1 MHVFCQV
8 EDLRACKGDLSKL
21 TVPIVANASAV
32 AGSSAVTSPAAAA
45 ALLPKASTSSSSA
58 VATAGK
64 PYKCAQPQCDYATS
78 NKLTIYEHCQK
89 KHAMKGSVNDI
100 QVVGTEPQ
108 WKCFICSLECASFFS
123 LLYHHMRHL
132 KLKPFLCKHCNFANV
147 KKGNLYDHCE
157 NIHRIKGGSD
167 EDMIEIDQDQFAQ
180 VSVIYFLRIGHDS
193 SFRHGFVHFV

>member
-1 MHVFCQV
+1 MVRFC
-8 EDLRACKGDLSKL
+8 DPPLSHRSL
-21 TVPIVANASAV
+21 HSYDDDDFGPFFV
-32 AGSSAVTSPAAAA
+32 
-45 ALLPKASTSSSSA
+45 
-58 VATAGK
+58 
-64 PYKCAQPQCDYATS
+64 
-78 NKLTIYEHCQK
+78 
-89 KHAMKGSVNDI
+89 
-100 QVVGTEPQ
+100 QVVGAEPQ

-180 VSVIYFLRIGHDS
+180 MEVSQTHL
-193 SFRHGFVHFV
+193 